1 MEDRESLLQQLFP
14 ETHKSIEIVD
24 DALTHDDIL
33 DAKVKHFQSVTPVH
47 MLKQTNSNLSTMTKT
62 KELCEDIR
70 DKIIDLHKAGMGYR
84 KTRKQL
90 GEKGSDAAFYLGNLD
105 KILEHH
111 LRWINNLP
119 RVKPYYALKS
129 HNTEPVIRMLS
140 ALGTGFDC
148 ASKREI
154 EMVLAVGVPP
164 DKIIYAHTIK
174 AKSHLTYACSQG
186 VNLMTFD
193 NEEELKKISCVCPG
207 ARLILRIEVDDST
220 AVVKFSAKFGARMET
235 VPVLLETAK
244 KLHLN
249 IVGVSFHVGVMCM
262 DSTAFTKAI
271 ADSRQVFDLAT
282 AMGFHMDVVDIGG
295 GYDGKDTNN
304 RFEKFAVVINA
315 ALDKH
320 FPISSG
326 IQIIAEPGGF
336 FAHSAFTL
344 SVNVIGRK
352 VERNDGERRMAYY
365 LNDGIHGSFSI
376 IGNHPGYLLIKPNPH
391 RVVEIGE
398 PMYPSALWGP
408 TCDSKDKMAD
418 DLMLPLLDV
427 GEWLHFNNF
436 GSYSITTQSDFNGMD
451 HPDIYYYITDK
462 TIRSLAMLVKAGD
475 KIRQDA
481 E

>member
-33 DAKVKHFQSVTPVH
+33 DAKVKHFQSV
-47 MLKQTNSNLSTMTKT
+47 
-62 KELCEDIR
+62 
-70 DKIIDLHKAGMGYR
+70 
-84 KTRKQL
+84 
-90 GEKGSDAAFYLGNLD
+90 GSDAAFFLGNLD

-129 HNTEPVIRMLS
+129 HNTEPVVRMLS

-207 ARLILRIEVDDST
+207 ARLVLRIEVDDST
-220 AVVKFSAKFGARMET
+220 AVVKLSAKFGARMET

-262 DSTAFTKAI
+262 DTTAFTKAI
-271 ADSRQVFDLAT
+271 ADSRQVFDLAV
-282 AMGFHMDVVDIGG
+282 AEVV
-295 GYDGKDTNN
+295 NQ
-304 RFEKFAVVINA
+304 
-315 ALDKH
+315 ALDKY
-320 FPISSG
+320 FPTSG
-326 IQIIAEPGGF
+326 SVQIIAEPGGF

-344 SVNVIGRK
+344 SVNIIARK
-352 VERNDGERRMAYY
+352 VEIIGGPRMQAERLMGDKSEKPAKKKMVYY
-365 LNDGIHGSFSI
+365 INDGIYGSFCMVF
-376 IGNHPGYLLIKPNPH
+376 NHPGYLIMAPRPH
-391 RVVEIGE
+391 RVIEMTE
-398 PMYPSALWGP
+398 PMYPSLLWGP
-408 TCDSKDKMAD
+408 TCDSKDKMVD
-418 DLMLPLLDV
+418 NLMLPLLDV
-427 GEWLHFNNF
+427 GEWLHFSNF
-436 GSYSITTQSDFNGMD
+436 GSYSITAQSEFNSMD
-451 HPDIYYYITDK
+451 HPDVYYYITSK
-462 TIRSLAMLVKAGD
+462 TVQTLAG
-475 KIRQDA
+475 R
-481 E
+481 